1 MVIHPIVVEI
11 FHIYFKR
18 RDSTTSMPSLQPC
31 QASVVIK
38 EEKQS
43 QNTEGDVVVEESKRV
58 REAAKG

>member
-18 RDSTTSMPSLQPC
+18 TDSTTSMPSLQPC

-43 QNTEGDVVVEESKRV
+43 QNTEGDVVVEEGKR
-58 REAAKG
+58 RERERGS